1 MKTKYY
7 SLKKIL
13 AENAD
18 YNIIIG
24 ERSNGKTFATLEY
37 ILKDY
42 IDNKKEG
49 AYIRRW
55 RDDITGKRGENVFSA
70 IAESGIVNKLTN
82 GEYETIIFS
91 RGGWHLAKTFSRGGG
106 CGIQI
111 SNLRPNGAPV
121 NNAAKTT
128 TGPVSFMSTFSKV
141 AETIGQNNRRGALMI
156 SIDCNHPDVEE
167 FIDAKKNIDE
177 LNGCN
182 ISVQCTDDFMSK
194 SNKVGTKEKELMM
207 KLAEN
212 NWDYAE
218 PGILFWDNINEYNLL
233 SEYIKAGEFEYA
245 GVNPCARG

>member
-1 MKTKYY
+1 MKINEWLDSELGVDIWTKKYQQNGETFEEWITRV
-7 SLKKIL
+7 SGGNEDVAQLIREKKFLFGGRIL
-13 AENAD
+13 ASRGITD
-18 YNIIIG
+18 RKVTY
-24 ERSNGKTFATLEY
+24 SNCYVLPKVEDS
-37 ILKDY
+37 I
-42 IDNKKEG
+42 EG
-49 AYIRRW
+49 I
-55 RDDITGKRGENVFSA
+55 
-70 IAESGIVNKLTN
+70 
-82 GEYETIIFS
+82 YETC
-91 RGGWHLAKTFSRGGG
+91 RDLAKTFSRGGG

-194 SNKVGTKEKELMM
+194 SNKGNNKERELMM

-218 PGILFWDNINEYNLL
+218 PGILFWDNINSNNLL
-233 SEYIKAGEFEYA
+233 SEYIADGEFEYA

>member
-1 MKTKYY
+1 MKINEWLDSQLGIDIWERKYQQNNETFEEWITRV
-7 SLKKIL
+7 SGGNEDVAQLIRDKKFLFGGRIL
-13 AENAD
+13 ASRGITD
-18 YNIIIG
+18 RKVTY
-24 ERSNGKTFATLEY
+24 SNCYVLPKVEDS
-37 ILKDY
+37 I
-42 IDNKKEG
+42 EG
-49 AYIRRW
+49 I
-55 RDDITGKRGENVFSA
+55 
-70 IAESGIVNKLTN
+70 
-82 GEYETIIFS
+82 YETC
-91 RGGWHLAKTFSRGGG
+91 RDLAKTFSRGGG

-194 SNKVGTKEKELMM
+194 SNKNGNKEKELMM

-218 PGILFWDNINEYNLL
+218 PGILFWDNINSNNLL
-233 SEYIKAGEFEYA
+233 TEYIKDGTFEYA